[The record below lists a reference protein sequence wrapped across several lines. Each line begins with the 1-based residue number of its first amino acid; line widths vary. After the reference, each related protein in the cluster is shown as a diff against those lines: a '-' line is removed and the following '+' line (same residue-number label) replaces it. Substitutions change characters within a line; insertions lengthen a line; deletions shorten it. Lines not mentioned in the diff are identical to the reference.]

1 MSEIEIVEQG
11 ILEETL
17 TVAMQSGGSFAE
29 VFIEDKRSTTAVLDD
44 GLVEELNN
52 GRDRGAGIRVVV
64 GETTGFAHT
73 ADLSPA
79 GLLKAAAAASSAAR
93 GDSQTNIE
101 VSLSGG
107 AASDI
112 SERQRLLNGDV

>member
-17 TVAMQSGGSFAE
+17 TAAMQSGGSFAE

-52 GRDRGAGIRVVV
+52 GRDR
-64 GETTGFAHT
+64 
-73 ADLSPA
+73 LS
-79 GLLKAAAAASSAAR
+79 L
-93 GDSQTNIE
+93 IH
-101 VSLSGG
+101 
-107 AASDI
+107 I
-112 SERQRLLNGDV
+112 